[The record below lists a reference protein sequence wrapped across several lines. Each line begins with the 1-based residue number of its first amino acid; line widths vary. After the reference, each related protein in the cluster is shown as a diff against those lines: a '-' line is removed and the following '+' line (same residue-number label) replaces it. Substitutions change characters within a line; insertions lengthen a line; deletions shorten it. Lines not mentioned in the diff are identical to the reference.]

1 MAETVRTP
9 SRRRWLLGAGGAAA
23 GLGGAALWAGVV
35 PTGGSPPGP
44 GSGPRGGEHRFSLL
58 VDPGGRPQP
67 VNRRVLGSNVQW
79 VDNGDDLLDP
89 EGRFRPEMLALVQR
103 MGPTGLRY
111 PGGMQSDT
119 YRWERGIG
127 PLARRGANEHAHN
140 RVMQPTRMGTL
151 ELLELCEAC
160 GAEPLFTV
168 NLVTGSADEAARWVR
183 AVNVEG
189 MVSRRSGK
197 RLPPVRRWELG
208 NEPYLKPDERPDL
221 VLQPDEF
228 ARRAEAAARAMRA
241 VDPTIRLGL
250 PVVSDRRN
258 GIPTTQFPGFTRSVL
273 ARVGGLVDWLA
284 VHNAYMPFSG
294 RPAPAAA
301 LYWATMAGAPAVADD
316 LRLLR
321 ADLAALR
328 PGQPPLPL
336 AITEYNALFTLGQG
350 ATDQWITSPTAALY
364 LADLGRVLALADLE
378 MAHHWSLSGN
388 WLFGAVHS
396 DGHARPAHAALALLG
411 EALHGEA
418 LPLRV
423 EAATVTVA
431 KLGLVPERPALPL
444 VEALLCRDSATLRL
458 LLIHKDPVRTA
469 VGQLDL
475 QALGARG
482 PARLARLDAA
492 DLLATSDTPG
502 LLRRTDETI
511 AAPAAGAP
519 LTLRLPPGSI
529 SLLQWGRGA

>member
-1 MAETVRTP
+1 MKRRELTVAG
-9 SRRRWLLGAGGAAA
+9 LGLAGAAA

-35 PTGGSPPGP
+35 PGTASAAPPF
-44 GSGPRGGEHRFSLL
+44 GPRGGEHRFSLRL
-58 VDPGGRPQP
+58 DPAGRPRP

-79 VDNGDDLLDP
+79 VDNGDDLLD
-89 EGRFRPEMLALVQR
+89 EQGRFRPEMLALVQQ
-103 MGPTGLRY
+103 MAPTGLRY

-189 MVSRRSGK
+189 LISRRSGK

-241 VDPTIRLGL
+241 VDPSLRLGL

-258 GIPTTQFPGFTRSVL
+258 GIPTTPFPGFTRSVL

-294 RPAPAAA
+294 RPAPPAA

-321 ADLAALR
+321 GELGALR
-328 PGQPPLPL
+328 PGLPALPL

-350 ATDQWITSPTAALY
+350 ASDQWITSPAAALY

-418 LPLRV
+418 LPLQA
-423 EAATVTVA
+423 EVTTTRVA
-431 KLGLVPERPALPL
+431 KLGLVPEQAALPL
-444 VEALLCRDSATLRL
+444 VEALLCRDGAALRL
-458 LLIHKDPVRTA
+458 LLIHKDPLRTA
-469 VGQLDL
+469 IGQLDL
-475 QALGARG
+475 RSFGARA
-482 PARLARLDAA
+482 PARLSRLDAS
-492 DLLATSDTPG
+492 DLLATGDTSG
-502 LLRRTDETI
+502 LMRRTEETL
-511 AAPAAGAP
+511 AAPPAGSA
-519 LTLRLPPGSI
+519 LALRLPPGSI
-529 SLLQWGRGA
+529 SLLQWGRVA

>member
-1 MAETVRTP
+1 MKRRVLTVAGIGVA
-9 SRRRWLLGAGGAAA
+9 GAVA
-23 GLGGAALWAGVV
+23 GLGGAALWAGAV
-35 PTGGSPPGP
+35 PPASPPAP
-44 GSGPRGGEHRFSLL
+44 PLVPRGGEHRFSLR
-58 VDPGGRPQP
+58 VDAAGRPRP

-79 VDNGDDLLDP
+79 VDNGDDLLDAQ
-89 EGRFRPEMLALVQR
+89 GRFRPEMLALVQR
-103 MGPTGLRY
+103 LAPTGLRY

-127 PLARRGANEHAHN
+127 PLAQRGANEHAHN
-140 RVMQPTRMGTL
+140 RVMQPTRLGTL

-168 NLVTGSADEAARWVR
+168 NLVTGSAEEAARWVR

-241 VDPTIRLGL
+241 VDPGLRLGL

-258 GIPTTQFPGFTRSVL
+258 GVPTTPFPGFTRGVL

-294 RPAPAAA
+294 RPAPPAA
-301 LYWATMAGAPAVADD
+301 LYWATMAGAPAVAAD
-316 LRLLR
+316 LQLLR
-321 ADLAALR
+321 GELAALR

-350 ATDQWITSPTAALY
+350 ETDQWITSPAAALY

-388 WLFGAVHS
+388 WLFGAIHS
-396 DGHARPAHAALALLG
+396 DGHARPAHAALSLLG
-411 EALHGEA
+411 DALRGEA
-418 LPLRV
+418 LPLQLDAQTVRV
-423 EAATVTVA
+423 AR
-431 KLGLVPERPALPL
+431 LGLVPEQAALPL
-444 VEALLCRDSATLRL
+444 VEALLCREGAVLRL

-475 QALGARG
+475 AVLGARG
-482 PARLARLDAA
+482 PVRVARLEAA
-492 DLLATSDTPG
+492 DLVTTADTPG
-502 LLRRTDETI
+502 LMRRSDEVI
-511 AAPAAGAP
+511 AAPAAGTP
-519 LTLRLPPGSI
+519 LALRLPPGSI
-529 SLLQWGRGA
+529 SLLEWRQGA